1 MLKKIA
7 LIAAM
12 IALPLAAMAQAKF
25 AHMNSQDVIT
35 VMPEFTKAQADLDAM
50 AKQYQDEMQRTEE
63 EFNKRMNDY
72 RTTLAQQFTES
83 HRLEDEIMKQLD
95 RIGFNANIEKE

>member
-1 MLKKIA
+1 MVA
-7 LIAAM
+7 E
-12 IALPLAAMAQAKF
+12 
-25 AHMNSQDVIT
+25 S
-35 VMPEFTKAQADLDAM
+35 
-50 AKQYQDEMQRTEE
+50 
-63 EFNKRMNDY
+63 KRMNDY